1 MASNKRAIAIC
12 DTCGFQYPHRILKKN
27 SYGMLV
33 CPTDWEGQF
42 DLNNH
47 PQNRAANTFDDPSI
61 RDPRPPLNDDR
72 NVLWNNATVNWEN
85 ETSNWNNV

>member
-12 DTCGFQYPHRILKKN
+12 DTCGFQYPHRVLKKN

-42 DLNNH
+42 DLKNH
-47 PQNRAANTFDDPSI
+47 PQNRVANIFDDPSI

-72 NVLWNNATVNWEN
+72 NILWNNANVNWED

>member
-12 DTCGFQYPHRILKKN
+12 DTCGFQYPHRVLKKN

-42 DLNNH
+42 DLKNH
-47 PQNRAANTFDDPSI
+47 PQNRVANTFDD
-61 RDPRPPLNDDR
+61 PPLNDDR
-72 NVLWNNATVNWEN
+72 NILWNNANVNWED

>member
-12 DTCGFQYPHRILKKN
+12 DTCGFQYPHRVLKKN

-42 DLNNH
+42 DLKNH